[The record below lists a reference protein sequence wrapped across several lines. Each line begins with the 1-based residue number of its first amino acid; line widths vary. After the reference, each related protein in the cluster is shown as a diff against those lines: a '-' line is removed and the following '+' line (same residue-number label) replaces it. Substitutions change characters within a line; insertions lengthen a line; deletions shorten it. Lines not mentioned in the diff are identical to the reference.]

1 MSTTIN
7 KKINHIYVL
16 LERLA
21 KGEEL
26 YAQDGELLEQLDVS
40 ERTLDRYLKDIYEL
54 YGKIVLT
61 EKKKKEFTE
70 RKVTIY
76 RVINRQKDVSE
87 ILKYFIE
94 NSSDLGW
101 ILQMIHENDPSF
113 LRSMDADDRYTIEKN
128 IKEDEGI
135 FVFISSPF
143 ENLEDSNKKEI
154 FSQLKT
160 AVKNHEYKTITY
172 CKNKEVRFENLKC
185 LKLLYMNN
193 NWYLAVEDDKNYF
206 QFLRLSFIQKIE
218 YATDGKVTF
227 QPGRVDHYHSF
238 FNSLQ
243 NAMTLAS
250 IPFKRATLK
259 ASPAVALYFAE
270 SMKSFFPSQ
279 EYVRTEEDGSVVFT
293 VDYTQD
299 LEILPFIKQWQP
311 NMVILSPVALK
322 ETLINDLRQSLE
334 NHKE

>member
-1 MSTTIN
+1 MSTTVS
-7 KKINHIYVL
+7 KKINHIFIL

-26 YAQDGELLEQLDVS
+26 YAQSEELLEQFDVS
-40 ERTLDRYLKDIYEL
+40 ERTLDRYLKDIHEL

-76 RVINRQKDVSE
+76 RVVDRQKDVSD

-94 NSSDLGW
+94 NSNDLDW
-101 ILQMIHENDPSF
+101 ILQMVHENDPS
-113 LRSMDADDRYTIEKN
+113 LLGNMDADDRYTIEKN

-143 ENLEDSNKKEI
+143 ENLEDSNKKKI

-160 AVKNHEYKTITY
+160 AVKNHEYKTIIY
-172 CKNKEVRFENLKC
+172 CKYEVEKFENLKC

-193 NWYLAVEDDKNYF
+193 NWYLAAEDEKNYF
-206 QFLRLSFIQKIE
+206 QFLRLSFIQKVE
-218 YATDGKVTF
+218 YATGGKVTF
-227 QPGRVDHYHSF
+227 QPSKVDHYHSF
-238 FNSLQ
+238 FSSLQ
-243 NAMTLAS
+243 NAMTLANM
-250 IPFKRATLK
+250 PFRTAMLK
-259 ASPAVALYFAE
+259 ASPKVALYFAE
-270 SMKSFFPSQ
+270 SMKPFFPSQ
-279 EYVRTEEDGSVVFT
+279 EYLRTEEDGSVVFA

-311 NMVILSPVALK
+311 NMVILFPDILK
-322 ETLINDLRQSLE
+322 DTLISDMRQSLE
-334 NHKE
+334 NHKK

>member
-26 YAQDGELLEQLDVS
+26 YAQDEELLEQLDVS
-40 ERTLDRYLKDIYEL
+40 ERTLDRYLKDIHEL

-76 RVINRQKDVSE
+76 RVMDRQKDVSK
-87 ILKYFIE
+87 ILKFFIE
-94 NSSDLGW
+94 NSNDLGW
-101 ILQMIHENDPSF
+101 ILQMVHENDPSF
-113 LRSMDADDRYTIEKN
+113 LRNMDADDRYTIEKN

-135 FVFISSPF
+135 FVFVSSPF
-143 ENLEDSNKKEI
+143 ENLEDSYKKEI

-172 CKNKEVRFENLKC
+172 HKNKEEIFENLKC
-185 LKLLYMNN
+185 LKLLHMNN
-193 NWYLAVEDDKNYF
+193 NWYLAVEDDKNDF
-206 QFLRLSFIQKIE
+206 QFLRLSFIQKVE
-218 YATDGKVTF
+218 YATGGKVTF
-227 QPGRVDHYHSF
+227 QPARVDHYHSF
-238 FNSLQ
+238 FSSLQ
-243 NAMTLAS
+243 NAMTLAN

-270 SMKSFFPSQ
+270 SMKPFFPSQ
-279 EYVRTEEDGSVVFT
+279 EYVRTEEDGSVVFR

-311 NMVILSPVALK
+311 NMVILTPDTLK
-322 ETLINDLRQSLE
+322 ETLMSDLRQSLE
-334 NHKE
+334 NHK